1 VSWLVPGDIILG
13 MTISATDLSDSWVS
27 SSNQTSWFPGWNNWW
42 STTKSLSTQW
52 WWGNPPM

>member
-13 MTISATDLSDSWVS
+13 MKISATDLSDSWVS

-42 STTKSLSTQW
+42 SKSLSTQW